1 MPARRRELSRS
12 GDGGR
17 RDDDTKGLICMLTPQ
32 DIESK
37 ELPKAVFGGYDMTS
51 VDEFLEQLAA
61 DYATLY
67 KDNMVLKGKLKVLVE
82 KVEEYRSTE
91 DAMRMALLTAQ
102 KMSDDMMAETKVKCD
117 EMLAAAARDS
127 DESRAKAAEDITH
140 EDMKLEA
147 AKVKTAAF
155 VSASRQ
161 ILGQYEAFLEK
172 LDSVNAQ
179 YGGVASAPA
188 EPAEPAHEPVFS
200 PEPERVRMP
209 AAPAAQQESEPEP
222 EAAPEAEPAAQAKE
236 EPEPAPAFSAEPPAP
251 PEGVDLG
258 EELEPD
264 EPAEKSGSKEAAAD
278 DMTAATRRI
287 DIDAVRRFYSGDGE
301 TKRMAWDEEDELTT
315 PRPKFDFSDLRF
327 GANYED
333 EEPKKKGGKKDK

>member
-1 MPARRRELSRS
+1 
-12 GDGGR
+12 
-17 RDDDTKGLICMLTPQ
+17 MLTPQ

-127 DESRAKAAEDITH
+127 DESRARVAEDITH

-161 ILGQYEAFLEK
+161 ILSQYEAFLEK

-179 YGGVASAPA
+179 YSGDESAPA
-188 EPAEPAHEPVFS
+188 APIEPAHEPVFS

-209 AAPAAQQESEPEP
+209 AAAQPESEPAPEP
-222 EAAPEAEPAAQAKE
+222 EAAPEAEAAPQPE
-236 EPEPAPAFSAEPPAP
+236 SEPEPVPTVSAEPPAP
-251 PEGVDLG
+251 PENVDLG
-258 EELEPD
+258 EELMPET
-264 EPAEKSGSKEAAAD
+264 ASEKGGDGDNAPSD

-333 EEPKKKGGKKDK
+333 EEPRKKDGKKDK

>member
-1 MPARRRELSRS
+1 
-12 GDGGR
+12 
-17 RDDDTKGLICMLTPQ
+17 MLTPQ
-32 DIESK
+32 DIENK

-51 VDEFLEQLAA
+51 VDEFLEQLTA
-61 DYATLY
+61 DYAALY

-102 KMSDDMMAETKVKCD
+102 KMSDDMMAETKAKCD
-117 EMLAAAARDS
+117 EMLAAAAKDS
-127 DESRAKAAEDITH
+127 DESRARVAEDISH

-161 ILGQYEAFLEK
+161 ILNQYEAFLEK
-172 LDSVNAQ
+172 LDAVTAQ
-179 YGGVASAPA
+179 YGGA
-188 EPAEPAHEPVFS
+188 EPAESAPQEPAHEPVFS

-209 AAPAAQQESEPEP
+209 AVPVVQPASEEESGPS
-222 EAAPEAEPAAQAKE
+222 PEAEPVSTR
-236 EPEPAPAFSAEPPAP
+236 EPARESVPAVSAEKPAP

-258 EELEPD
+258 EDLEPEPKPD
-264 EPAEKSGSKEAAAD
+264 EKAGEAAPVP
-278 DMTAATRRI
+278 DMSAATRRI
-287 DIDAVRRFYSGDGE
+287 DIDAVRRIYSGDGE

-327 GANYED
+327 GSNYEE
-333 EEPKKKGGKKDK
+333 EEPRKKGGRKDNK

>member
-1 MPARRRELSRS
+1 MPARIPRGGTG
-12 GDGGR
+12 GDY
-17 RDDDTKGLICMLTPQ
+17 TKGLICMLTPQ

-102 KMSDDMMAETKVKCD
+102 KMSDDMLAETKAKCD

-127 DESRAKAAEDITH
+127 DESRARVAEDITH

-161 ILGQYEAFLEK
+161 ILEQYQAFLGK
-172 LDSVNAQ
+172 LDAVNAQ
-179 YGGVASAPA
+179 YGGAASAPA
-188 EPAEPAHEPVFS
+188 KPVEPAREPVFS

-209 AAPAAQQESEPEP
+209 AAQPESEPEP
-222 EAAPEAEPAAQAKE
+222 EAAP
-236 EPEPAPAFSAEPPAP
+236 AFSAEIPAP

-258 EELEPD
+258 EELEP
-264 EPAEKSGSKEAAAD
+264 ETPAGGGKDDAPAAAD

-287 DIDAVRRFYSGDGE
+287 DIDSVRRFYSGDGE
-301 TKRMAWDEEDELTT
+301 TKRQAWDEEDELAT

-333 EEPKKKGGKKDK
+333 GEPKKKGGKKDK

>member
-1 MPARRRELSRS
+1 
-12 GDGGR
+12 
-17 RDDDTKGLICMLTPQ
+17 MLTPQ

-61 DYATLY
+61 DYAALY

-102 KMSDDMMAETKVKCD
+102 KMSDDMMAETKAKCD
-117 EMLAAAARDS
+117 EMVAAAARDS
-127 DESRAKAAEDITH
+127 DESRAKVAEDISH

-155 VSASRQ
+155 VAASRQ
-161 ILGQYEAFLEK
+161 ILEQYEAFLTK
-172 LDSVNAQ
+172 LDGVNAQ
-179 YGGVASAPA
+179 FGGAKKTEAAP
-188 EPAEPAHEPVFS
+188 EPGREPVIS
-200 PEPERVRMP
+200 PEPER
-209 AAPAAQQESEPEP
+209 AAPAAAAPVKAAVKPAPASAEKPAGEPEGGPTYIPAPQPEPEP
-222 EAAPEAEPAAQAKE
+222 ELEVE
-236 EPEPAPAFSAEPPAP
+236 PAP

-258 EELEPD
+258 GD
-264 EPAEKSGSKEAAAD
+264 IGPAPVSAD
-278 DMTAATRRI
+278 DGENGGATRRI
-287 DIDAVRRFYSGDGE
+287 DIEAVRRFYSSSGE
-301 TKRMAWDEEDELTT
+301 TKRIAWDEEDEMTT

-327 GANYED
+327 GANYGD
-333 EEPKKKGGKKDK
+333 EEPEEPRKKAGKKDK